1 MGKRKLDVARIQ
13 DMLKDPNRTM
23 TNIADAADVSRKT
36 VAKIKRQHAAQIS
49 GPFFRER
56 LKQTAA
62 QELVKIC
69 RDASYDPAPATTKV
83 ADDTSLPVIR
93 EGLLQKHR
101 LQDYTQDAKTSL
113 KKMYEGD
120 GKEFHGFW
128 VCPRHESY
136 DAAAVNDFLERVEK
150 DPTKIAQFTSIFEY
164 TQDAEGRA
172 TKKQRA
178 ERMSK
183 DDRRMGDGKR
193 RHVIWMEWCKKL
205 RDRLKN
211 SHAEASRL
219 DRELVAAQ
227 AALNAFSNADPASN
241 KRGTRNTESFAQQ
254 HAAKAARAE
263 TLCET
268 LRKRLESAEKARAA
282 AKEDERQAI
291 IMEKI
296 FFENYDRI
304 IAHSPYL
311 TRSTGVEQKVTNR
324 SLLSIILA
332 MPKAGSQ
339 TIHADSLQRGCSLLT
354 SAGKRQY
361 LIVLL
366 NGFRVMRSL
375 ERLLP
380 QRAEALEYVRGRIAA
395 EAPEG
400 MCYWNDAAE
409 HRVWNYLCCLQFQHE
424 RIGGLQ
430 AVRVPIEEGETL
442 VLDNRTLHGG
452 SRGEETN
459 GFRFHMYAYDRDLL
473 KREGGDRYDEDN
485 VVTFDLLDEKYGFY
499 PVCRWAQTRAKAVF
513 RA

>member
-1 MGKRKLDVARIQ
+1 
-13 DMLKDPNRTM
+13 
-23 TNIADAADVSRKT
+23 
-36 VAKIKRQHAAQIS
+36 
-49 GPFFRER
+49 
-56 LKQTAA
+56 
-62 QELVKIC
+62 
-69 RDASYDPAPATTKV
+69 
-83 ADDTSLPVIR
+83 
-93 EGLLQKHR
+93 
-101 LQDYTQDAKTSL
+101 
-113 KKMYEGD
+113 MYEGD

-136 DAAAVNDFLERVEK
+136 DTAAVNDFLERVEK
-150 DPTKIAQFTSIFEY
+150 DPTKMAQFTSIFEY

-193 RHVIWMEWCKKL
+193 RHAIWMEWCKKL

-227 AALNAFSNADPASN
+227 AALNAFSNADPASS

-311 TRSTGVEQKVTNR
+311 TRCTGVEKKSHR
-324 SLLSIILA
+324 SEPA
-332 MPKAGSQ
+332 VYNFGDA
-339 TIHADSLQRGCSLLT
+339 RG
-354 SAGKRQY
+354 
-361 LIVLL
+361 
-366 NGFRVMRSL
+366 
-375 ERLLP
+375 
-380 QRAEALEYVRGRIAA
+380 
-395 EAPEG
+395 
-400 MCYWNDAAE
+400 
-409 HRVWNYLCCLQFQHE
+409 
-424 RIGGLQ
+424 
-430 AVRVPIEEGETL
+430 
-442 VLDNRTLHGG
+442 
-452 SRGEETN
+452 
-459 GFRFHMYAYDRDLL
+459 
-473 KREGGDRYDEDN
+473 
-485 VVTFDLLDEKYGFY
+485 
-499 PVCRWAQTRAKAVF
+499 
-513 RA
+513 